1 MGEFTISS
9 RDVMRANAGNAA
21 DPGTGRGQLRE
32 QVIGAVKAVQQQ
44 NNAAPAADAAK
55 EDQASLQ
62 STASSAQLAEQIDQ
76 LNKADYPELFDFVT
90 EVGCN
95 HKCKTIAE

>member
-1 MGEFTISS
+1 MDWDMDNTSVVIVG
-9 RDVMRANAGNAA
+9 AGFSAA
-21 DPGTGRGQLRE
+21 ATNGKMPLMTGFF
-32 QVIGAVKAVQQQ
+32 
-44 NNAAPAADAAK
+44 
-55 EDQASLQ
+55 
-62 STASSAQLAEQIDQ
+62 DQ